1 MAPRAV
7 LVGMPGSG
15 KSTIGRRLA
24 KALGVPLLDTDAKI
38 VETTGRSIADIF
50 VEGEAQFRRIEAD
63 VVRAAL
69 AEHDGVVSLG
79 GGAITTPEVRD
90 ALVGHT
96 VIYLEIS
103 AAEGVRRTSGGT
115 ARPLLA
121 GAEPGERFREL
132 MTQRVP
138 LYREVA
144 TLRINTN
151 RRNPGAVVRHI
162 VQRMESTAAERPH
175 AKRRRR
181 PAWRR
186 LPTVLNPAP
195 TTEAPPSP
203 AALARR
209 AEARND

>member
-1 MAPRAV
+1 MAPKAV

-24 KALGVPLLDTDAKI
+24 KALDVPLLDTDAKI
-38 VETTGRSIADIF
+38 VEITGRTIADIF
-50 VEGEAQFRRIEAD
+50 IEGEPEFRRIEAD

-79 GGAITTPEVRD
+79 GGAITTPEVRE
-90 ALVGHT
+90 ALAGHT
-96 VIYLEIS
+96 VIYLEIT
-103 AAEGVRRTSGGT
+103 AAEGIRRTSGGT

-121 GAEPGERFREL
+121 GGEPGDRFREL

-138 LYREVA
+138 LYRQVA

-162 VQRMESTAAERPH
+162 VHRMENASPDRQH
-175 AKRRRR
+175 ARRRRR

-186 LPTVLNPAP
+186 MPTVLNPAP

-209 AEARND
+209 AEARHD